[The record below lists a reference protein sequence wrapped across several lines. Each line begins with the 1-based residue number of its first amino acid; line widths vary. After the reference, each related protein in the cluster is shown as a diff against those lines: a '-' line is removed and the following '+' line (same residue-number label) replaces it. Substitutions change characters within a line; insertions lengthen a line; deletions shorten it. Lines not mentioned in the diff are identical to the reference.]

1 MPLAGDSDE
10 TVKARVRR
18 DPEFR
23 EGLLRAAD
31 EALLRGETDLG
42 VDLAN
47 LVSATHDELVEYLED
62 AEDLAVVRQRLADT
76 PMSDY
81 IPHEQVEAEIRELAL
96 RAAQRRGDV
105 TTCH

>member
-1 MPLAGDSDE
+1 MPLTPDSDE
-10 TVKARVRR
+10 TVKARARR

-23 EGLLRAAD
+23 EGLLREAA

-47 LVSATHDELVEYLED
+47 LVSATDAELLEFLED
-62 AEDLAVVRQRLADT
+62 AEDTAVIGQRLADT

-81 IPHEQVEAEIRELAL
+81 IPHAQVEAEIRESAL

-105 TTCH
+105 ATCH